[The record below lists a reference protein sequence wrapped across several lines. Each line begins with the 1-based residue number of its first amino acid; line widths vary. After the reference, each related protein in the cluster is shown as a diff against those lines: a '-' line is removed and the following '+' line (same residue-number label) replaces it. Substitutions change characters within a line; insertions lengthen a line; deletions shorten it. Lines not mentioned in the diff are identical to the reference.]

1 MKIRKDETGR
11 ILINEL
17 SFPQFCMLLDG
28 EHVLN
33 KRTKQIIPRFVL
45 FWSGLTIK
53 EIETKYKL
61 VSRE

>member
-1 MKIRKDETGR
+1 MKIRKDEDGR

-17 SFPQFCMLLDG
+17 SFLEFRRQFYG
-28 EHVLN
+28 KNVVN
-33 KRTKQIIPRFVL
+33 KQTKQIIPRFVL

-61 VSRE
+61 VERE